1 MNQEIKII
9 QAIAEHLGLAPED
22 LDRHALLREELNL
35 GPIEL
40 NDLLSDLSQKFDVSF
55 DTVEIED
62 LKTIDDLI
70 ILIEDNLLE

>member
-1 MNQEIKII
+1 MNTEIEII
-9 QAIAEHLGLAPED
+9 KAIAEHLGLTSED
-22 LDRHALLREELNL
+22 LDRHALLQEELNL

-55 DTVEIED
+55 DAVEIED

-70 ILIEDNLLE
+70 VLIEDNLLE